1 MLSSHSLA
9 KQKRRLS
16 MLFSLSIFLII
27 LVLDIG
33 FLSFKYFDYG
43 RQEFGKLSLQTQ
55 GIIKVIR
62 ENPNFEQDVLQGRG
76 FSLPTGIGRGG
87 MMMNPTG

>member
-1 MLSSHSLA
+1 MLSIKNYSMSSVHSLA

-16 MLFSLSIFLII
+16 ILFSLSIFLII

-43 RQEFGKLSLQTQ
+43 RQEFGRLSLQAQ
-55 GIIKVIR
+55 GIIKIAG
-62 ENPNFEQDVLQGRG
+62 ENPNFEQDILQGKG
-76 FSLPTGIGRGG
+76 FSLPTGI
-87 MMMNPTG
+87 